1 MVLNMAESVKPKETA
16 KKKVT
21 RKLNPEETLVR
32 GPEYPVDDD
41 EKLVGRSGKGVFSP
55 DEVLAHGFVMCETQ
69 DLDPFDNERNYVRVC
84 PDKYGVDVDPIRGDE
99 RSYNKIKPAYK
110 YGAKEKQ
117 LDQDSEDYG
126 KSVLKESDHQD
137 D

>member
-1 MVLNMAESVKPKETA
+1 MKESNKAADTA

-21 RKLNPEETLVR
+21 RKANPEETLVR
-32 GPEYPVDDD
+32 GPEYPVESD
-41 EKLVGRSGKGVFSP
+41 ESLASKSGKGVFTA
-55 DEVLAHGFVMCETQ
+55 DETLAHGYSLTEAQ

-84 PDKYGVDVDPIRGDE
+84 PDKHGVSIDPIPGDE

-117 LDQDSEDYG
+117 FDQDSEDYG
-126 KSVLKESDHQD
+126 HSASKEGDHQD